1 MVEKIAYLLP
11 RKKTHN
17 DNYICAFV
25 CMCVCVCVYVC
36 VCVCV
41 LMLSDVC
48 TSSGGAHSGG
58 VSFTSVSRLA
68 PAQVNLHVRLWRS
81 VVSQAVAHAN

>member
-68 PAQVNLHVRLWRS
+68 PAQVNLHVLLL
-81 VVSQAVAHAN
+81 VIQPIATNAHAN